1 MRRLLDCREALSTTI
16 ILNSWREWVKNGDE
30 NICIVGTKVTDTIKD
45 YEFWEDVENILAIT
59 KPIFFLS
66 KFYDDEGPKMGKI
79 YERMDNMLGEIKDDM
94 LENK

>member
-45 YEFWEDVENILAIT
+45 YEFWEDVQNILAIT
-59 KPIFFLS
+59 KPIFFLI
-66 KFYDDEGPKMGKI
+66 KFYDGEGLKMGKI
-79 YERMDNMLGEIKDDM
+79 YERMDNMLREIKDDM